1 MGWPIPKQGPNPSK
15 PPKSPPATNTGA
27 AEREAKDETSETEP
41 PNNQCLLWPEHVNMV
56 FKILHFGIKGNCL
69 RCGMRSRMPVRMV
82 STMANCESRPKV
94 KSMAKKRIA
103 HSVGK
108 GNLVTRS
115 G

>member
-1 MGWPIPKQGPNPSK
+1 MMHGCNY
-15 PPKSPPATNTGA
+15 
-27 AEREAKDETSETEP
+27 
-41 PNNQCLLWPEHVNMV
+41 
-56 FKILHFGIKGNCL
+56 L
-69 RCGMRSRMPVRMV
+69 RWGMRSRMPVRMV

-103 HSVGK
+103 QSVGK

>member
-1 MGWPIPKQGPNPSK
+1 MI
-15 PPKSPPATNTGA
+15 T
-27 AEREAKDETSETEP
+27 KDNIDYNYSY
-41 PNNQCLLWPEHVNMV
+41 NY
-56 FKILHFGIKGNCL
+56 L
-69 RCGMRSRMPVRMV
+69 RWGMRSRMPVRMV

-103 HSVGK
+103 HNVGN

>member
-1 MGWPIPKQGPNPSK
+1 MSIFSAINVSYVKNRSA
-15 PPKSPPATNTGA
+15 ATNTGA

-103 HSVGK
+103 QSVGK

>member
-1 MGWPIPKQGPNPSK
+1 MKNRSA
-15 PPKSPPATNTGA
+15 ATNTGA
-27 AEREAKDETSETEP
+27 AEREAKDEASETDA
-41 PNNQCLLWPEHVNMV
+41 PNHQCLLWPEHVNMV
-56 FKILHFGIKGNCL
+56 FKILHFGIKGICL

-103 HSVGK
+103 QSVGK